1 MNILFVCTGNTCRS
15 AMAEAVAR
23 RFIAQNPEQYG
34 QFQVASAGVMCA
46 GPSPASPQAVAVAEQ
61 NGCDLSQ
68 FTAKQITAELAEQAD
83 YIFVM
88 TSSHKRML
96 DSVLPQCS
104 AKTFLLNATQWAT
117 LLRRKFPIP
126 SAVRWRNMPSALP
139 CWRPVSVRFLKK

>member
-1 MNILFVCTGNTCRS
+1 
-15 AMAEAVAR
+15 MAEAVAR

-104 AKTFLLNATQWAT
+104 AKTFLLNAYSMGD
-117 LLRRKFPIP
+117 P
-126 SAVRWRNMPSALP
+126 SAPEIPDPFGGTVEEYASALP